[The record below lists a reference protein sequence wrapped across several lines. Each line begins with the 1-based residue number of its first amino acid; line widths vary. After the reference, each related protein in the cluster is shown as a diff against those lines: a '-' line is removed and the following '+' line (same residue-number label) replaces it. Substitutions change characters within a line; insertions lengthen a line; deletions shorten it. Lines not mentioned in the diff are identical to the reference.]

1 MDNETIITL
10 AADIVS
16 AHVSNNN
23 VATVDVPKLIQTVYA
38 ALANVGAPPV
48 VVEEKREPAVSIRS
62 SIKPDSITCLDCGA
76 KMKMLKRH
84 LTTDHGLTPQEYRA
98 RWGLNADYPLVAP
111 EYAARRKELA
121 VKIGLGR
128 KPGAGR
134 KPGRPKKVPAA

>member
-1 MDNETIITL
+1 MEHETIITL

-23 VATVDVPKLIQTVYA
+23 VATVDVPRLIETVYD
-38 ALANVGAPPV
+38 ALANVGTPV
-48 VVEEKREPAVSIRS
+48 PAIVEKREPAVSIRAS
-62 SIKPDSITCLDCGA
+62 VKPDSITCLDCGA

-84 LTTDHGLTPQEYRA
+84 IMTEHGMSPLEYRA
-98 RWGLNADYPLVAP
+98 QWGLNAEYPLVAP
-111 EYAARRKELA
+111 EYAERRKQLA

-134 KPGRPKKVPAA
+134 KPGRPKKVPVA